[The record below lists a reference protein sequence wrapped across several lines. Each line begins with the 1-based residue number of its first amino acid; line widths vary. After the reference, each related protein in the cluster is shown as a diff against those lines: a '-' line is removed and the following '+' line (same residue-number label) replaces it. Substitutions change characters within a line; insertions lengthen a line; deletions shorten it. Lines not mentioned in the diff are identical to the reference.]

1 MMKLSGS
8 TWDQHMGRAVILVWP
23 GMSSPLA
30 AAKQYLIGIIM
41 TFEQNETPHAIT
53 KLLQPKAGIRVQEFN
68 RLFL

>member
-1 MMKLSGS
+1 
-8 TWDQHMGRAVILVWP
+8 
-23 GMSSPLA
+23 MSSPLA